1 MILVPFDTKTAEKI
15 SANDIEGRIV
25 TRNGQHVRIVCWD
38 IKSSYYPIGAMV
50 LNHDGEIFRSYT
62 SMGEFNCGNRDEFD
76 LMLELPEYLTF
87 EEGDIIYG
95 EVDNGGGDYCK
106 WLSIVKEVGCIQG
119 KPYVASYVDYI
130 WDSSYKCGSIEYMA
144 YSDNFDLIRLA
155 TEEEKARFAKRLQEN
170 KSPVSD
176 EYLEKYFGI
185 KDYPKVSNSEKFGK
199 KEELLRE
206 AVHQHYGCDGKYP
219 CEERAYC
226 RFCEG
231 MNDANDCSDEC
242 FAEEF
247 AEGFGVGWN
256 ACLKYLYTMTKE
268 QAINKIKNYCKR
280 KKELIMKYAE
290 VRKAAEGYCDNEWK
304 KEIDLQVRNCI
315 DKLTIPAFIEG
326 ANWRVNASWHG
337 AKETPQERRFCLY
350 ILKDGSYGCGYYHK
364 RDNTIWY
371 EQFKNVEKWAYFD
384 DLIPFLED

>member
-1 MILVPFDTKTAEKI
+1 METKMIQVPFDIELARRI
-15 SANDIEGRIV
+15 SSGEVDGRIV
-25 TRNGQHVRIVCWD
+25 TDDERSVRIVCWD
-38 IKSSYYPIGAMV
+38 RKCVEYPIVALIDNAEKGEGFGFFTT
-50 LNHDGEIFRSYT
+50 DGKTAYNSEILK
-62 SMGEFNCGNRDEFD
+62 
-76 LMLELPEYLTF
+76 LMLEIPEYLTYKD
-87 EEGDIIYG
+87 GDIIYG

-106 WLSIVKEVGCIQG
+106 WLSIVKGIDCVCGQ
-119 KPYVASYVDYI
+119 PYVESYVEYNL
-130 WDSSYKCGSIEYMA
+130 DSAYNCGCLEYGKSA
-144 YSDNFDLIRLA
+144 NNFDIIRPA
-155 TEEEKARFAKRLQEN
+155 TEEEKAKFVERLKAS
-170 KSPVSD
+170 KSPTAK

-185 KDYPKVSNSEKFGK
+185 KDSPKVSNSAKIGK
-199 KEELLRE
+199 KEELAQAYTDKEVRRYHKLSSVIE
-206 AVHQHYGCDGKYP
+206 KYGM
-219 CEERAYC
+219 ERA
-226 RFCEG
+226 RMTSKHE
-231 MNDANDCSDEC
+231 SWEL
-242 FAEEF
+242 AEAYE
-247 AEGFGVGWN
+247 AGWD

-337 AKETPQERRFCLY
+337 AKEMPQERRFCLY

-371 EQFKNVEKWAYFD
+371 EQFENVEKWAYFD